1 MNRGMRIAAGISVLF
16 TTLGFSHII
25 FHNTMHKLHRHEDN
39 PWLIGAHSVVAVVL
53 IALSLVGA
61 FALIAGARSQKP
73 S

>member
-25 FHNTMHKLHRHEDN
+25 FHNTMHLLHQHEDN
-39 PWLIGAHSVVAVVL
+39 PWLIAAHSVVA
-53 IALSLVGA
+53 IALVAFSLVGA
-61 FALIAGARSQKP
+61 FSLLAGPRSQKP